1 MSRPNPKRAESEVL
15 LLLEENARATP
26 KEIARATGLSPKQV
40 SAAIARMERAGA
52 LRGYRAV
59 VDWEKAGVEEVFALV
74 DVRVHLDRRGGA
86 GYDAIARR
94 IAQFP
99 EVRSVQL
106 VSGDY
111 DLSVVV
117 RGPSMKEVAAF
128 IADKIATLEQVRGT
142 VTHFTLKR
150 FKENGEL
157 LFDAEK
163 GKRLPVSA

>member
-1 MSRPNPKRAESEVL
+1 MARSDPKKLEAEVL
-15 LLLEENARATP
+15 RLLEEDARLTP
-26 KEIARATGLSPKQV
+26 KELARATGRPVKEV
-40 SAAIARMERAGA
+40 AALVRRLESSGA
-52 LRGYRAV
+52 IRGYRAV
-59 VDWEKAGVEEVFALV
+59 VDWERAGVEEVYAV
-74 DVRVHLDRRGGA
+74 VAVRVSLDRRG

-99 EVRSVQL
+99 EVRSVRL

-111 DLSVVV
+111 DLLVMV

-128 IADKIATLEQVRGT
+128 VADKIATLEQVRGT

-150 FKENGEL
+150 FKEHGEL
-157 LFDAEK
+157 FFDAER

>member
-1 MSRPNPKRAESEVL
+1 MSRPNPKKAEAEVL
-15 LLLEENARATP
+15 SLLEENARATTS
-26 KEIARATGLSPKQV
+26 EIARATGLSPKQV
-40 SAAIARMERAGA
+40 SAIISKFERAGA

-59 VDWEKAGVEEVFALV
+59 VDWEKAGVEEVYALV

-157 LFDAEK
+157 FFDAEK

>member
-1 MSRPNPKRAESEVL
+1 MNRTKNARKPEAEIL

-26 KEIARATGLSPKQV
+26 KEIARATGISSTQV
-40 SAAIARMERAGA
+40 SAIVSRLERAGA

-59 VDWEKAGVEEVFALV
+59 VDWEKAGVESVYALV
-74 DVRVHLDRRGGA
+74 DVRVGLDRRA
-86 GYDAIARR
+86 GYDAIAKR

-99 EVRSVQL
+99 EVRSLQL

>member
-1 MSRPNPKRAESEVL
+1 MSRPGQKRAEAEVL
-15 LLLEENARATP
+15 SILEENARATP
-26 KEIARATGLSPKQV
+26 GEMARAAGISPKQA
-40 SAAIARMERAGA
+40 SAIVARLEKAGA

-59 VDWEKAGVEEVFALV
+59 VDWEKAGVEEVFAIV
-74 DVRVHLDRRGGA
+74 DVRVHLDRRGG
-86 GYDAIARR
+86 YDAIAKR

-117 RGPSMKEVAAF
+117 GGPSMKEVAAF
-128 IADKIATLEQVRGT
+128 TADKIATLEQVRGT
-142 VTHFTLKR
+142 VTHLTLKR
-150 FKENGEL
+150 FKEHGEL
-157 LFDAEK
+157 FFDAEK